1 MDIVEIQAIRNLVD
15 SGNVVIACGG
25 GGVPVVK
32 NGNRLE
38 KVDSVIDKDFASA
51 RLAQLLD
58 ADFLV
63 LLTGVEKVAINYAKP
78 DQKWLSRITVEEA
91 REYIR
96 QGQFAPGSM
105 LPKIEAAVEFAV
117 SKAGRKTLI
126 TMLEQASVGIHG
138 GTGTMV
144 VA

>member
-1 MDIVEIQAIRNLVD
+1 
-15 SGNVVIACGG
+15 
-25 GGVPVVK
+25 
-32 NGNRLE
+32 
-38 KVDSVIDKDFASA
+38 
-51 RLAQLLD
+51 
-58 ADFLV
+58 
-63 LLTGVEKVAINYAKP
+63 
-78 DQKWLSRITVEEA
+78 
-91 REYIR
+91 
-96 QGQFAPGSM
+96 M